1 MEGRDIVL
9 ILHVACG
16 SIALLTSALA
26 FLTQK
31 GPKFHAKVGRAY
43 ALAMT
48 GVGLTSI
55 GLWLLGSSDFL
66 LFIAFFS
73 TYMVLV
79 GWRLGQNRQGSVGIT
94 DQFLIGLGLIGTL
107 GLLFIAINIAFT
119 ANNELDQSPFFAIVP
134 LVFAV
139 ICGALTYFQRLSL
152 KSGVAPRGK
161 ERIRLHGIFMG
172 AGTISTVTAFSLTAI
187 GGGIVIWLL
196 PTAIG
201 SPLIAYN
208 LGGLRTDRVKVPE
221 IIESE

>member
-1 MEGRDIVL
+1 MGVL
-9 ILHVACG
+9 PCSHQ
-16 SIALLTSALA
+16 LLLFDT
-26 FLTQK
+26 K

-79 GWRLGQNRQGSVGIT
+79 GWRLGNNRRGIVGLT
-94 DQFLIGLGLIGTL
+94 DQLLIGLGLIGTF
-107 GLLFIAINIAFT
+107 GLLFIAINIAFME
-119 ANNELDQSPFFAIVP
+119 NSDSDQSPFFRDCP
-134 LVFAV
+134 
-139 ICGALTYFQRLSL
+139 
-152 KSGVAPRGK
+152 SGFCYNLWC
-161 ERIRLHGIFMG
+161 IDI
-172 AGTISTVTAFSLTAI
+172 
-187 GGGIVIWLL
+187 L
-196 PTAIG
+196 PTNFIEERGCPTWERENQTTWNLYGCRNNINGYSIFTDCYRWRNSNLAVTNCDWLT
-201 SPLIAYN
+201 LIAYN

>member
-1 MEGRDIVL
+1 MIIFDAIL

-16 SIALLTSALA
+16 SIALFTSALA
-26 FLTQK
+26 FLTLK
-31 GPKFHAKVGRAY
+31 GPRIHAKVGRAY

-79 GWRLGQNRQGSVGIT
+79 GWRLGRNRRGLVGLT
-94 DQFLIGLGLIGTL
+94 DQLLIGLGLIGTL
-107 GLLFIAINIAFT
+107 GLFFMAINIAFIQ
-119 ANNELDQSPFFAIVP
+119 NSDSEQSPFFAVVP
-134 LVFAV
+134 MVFAI
-139 ICGALTYFQRLSL
+139 ICGALTYFQRISL
-152 KSGVAPRGK
+152 NGGVAPRGK

-187 GGGIVIWLL
+187 DGGIVIWLL

-221 IIESE
+221 IKESE

>member
-9 ILHVACG
+9 ILHVVCG

-79 GWRLGQNRQGSVGIT
+79 GWRLGQNRQGSSWNNRS
-94 DQFLIGLGLIGTL
+94 
-107 GLLFIAINIAFT
+107 IADRFRINWDIWT
-119 ANNELDQSPFFAIVP
+119 IIYCHKHS
-134 LVFAV
+134 
-139 ICGALTYFQRLSL
+139 
-152 KSGVAPRGK
+152 
-161 ERIRLHGIFMG
+161 LHGK
-172 AGTISTVTAFSLTAI
+172 
-187 GGGIVIWLL
+187 W
-196 PTAIG
+196 
-201 SPLIAYN
+201 
-208 LGGLRTDRVKVPE
+208 
-221 IIESE
+221 

>member
-1 MEGRDIVL
+1 MKLFDL
-9 ILHVACG
+9 ILIFHVGCG
-16 SIALLTSALA
+16 SIALLTATLA
-26 FLTQK
+26 YLAEK

-79 GWRLGQNRQGSVGIT
+79 GWRLGQNRRGSVGLA
-94 DQFLIGLGLIGTL
+94 DQILIGMGLIGTL
-107 GLLFIAINIAFT
+107 GLLFIAINIAFM

-139 ICGALTYFQRLSL
+139 ICGGLTYFQRISL

-172 AGTISTVTAFSLTAI
+172 AGTISTVTAFALTAI

-221 IIESE
+221 IRESE